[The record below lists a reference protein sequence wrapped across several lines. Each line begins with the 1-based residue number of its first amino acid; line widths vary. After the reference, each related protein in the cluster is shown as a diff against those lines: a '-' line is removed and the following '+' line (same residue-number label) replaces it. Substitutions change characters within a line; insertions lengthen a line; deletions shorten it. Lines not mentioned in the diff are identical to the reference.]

1 MTFVS
6 KETLI
11 ILLNFYFC
19 RSDRKRRLRMCAASL
34 PNSGQGAGCRQVHRQ
49 GEGAI
54 MLMEILFFCLSLSS
68 VENLFFSVYSRW
80 KEEN

>member
-1 MTFVS
+1 
-6 KETLI
+6 
-11 ILLNFYFC
+11 
-19 RSDRKRRLRMCAASL
+19 MCAAGL
-34 PNSGQGAGCRQVHRQ
+34 PDSGQGAGCRQVHRQ